1 MTNQLSQLNLN
12 LTYRLIN
19 QLTQNK
25 FRMITHS
32 GVDPLFLHVWLKVHK
47 FQDDQL
53 DLSTKKIK
61 NSVTFHI
68 QNETV
73 LSLLESDFRDFQS
86 QNCSVETFFDIDI
99 LFFKENGKQTY
110 FPVRRTKMTRRVII
124 ICKTKA
130 DKFINKSL
138 VDLKSEYPIEMS
150 LKSIMSI
157 YDIHESVEIVPNHQ
171 FNVISIEEKYH
182 VCIELYKKNGN
193 MCQLD
198 YALPGIRHPQW
209 EPKHRIRIAVDNL
222 DIPYLPRFFWVPSD
236 QLISKEYFCTKLP
249 GKCGYSTLILAKLQR
264 HEKNCSDETEIEAK
278 QVFSDF
284 ASTLFNIRVGLLR
297 S

>member
-1 MTNQLSQLNLN
+1 
-12 LTYRLIN
+12 
-19 QLTQNK
+19 
-25 FRMITHS
+25 MITHS

-73 LSLLESDFRDFQS
+73 LSLLESEFRDFQS

-99 LFFKENGKQTY
+99 LFFKQNSQNNLKL
-110 FPVRRTKMTRRVII
+110 VNRTPMTKTVVII
-124 ICKTKA
+124 VQNRSG
-130 DKFINKSL
+130 KFINKPL
-138 VDLKSEYPIEMS
+138 DDLKSDYPIEMS
-150 LKSIMSI
+150 IKSILSI
-157 YDIHESVEIVPNHQ
+157 YDIHESVEILPNHQ
-171 FNVISIEEKYH
+171 FNVIGIEEKYH

-222 DIPYLPRFFWVPSD
+222 DIPFLPRFYWIPSD
-236 QLISKEYFCTKLP
+236 KLISKEYFCTKLP
-249 GKCGYSTLILAKLQR
+249 GKCGYSCFVLRDLKN
-264 HEKNCSDETEIEAK
+264 HEKNCSDETEIESK
-278 QVFSDF
+278 QV
-284 ASTLFNIRVGLLR
+284 L
-297 S
+297 